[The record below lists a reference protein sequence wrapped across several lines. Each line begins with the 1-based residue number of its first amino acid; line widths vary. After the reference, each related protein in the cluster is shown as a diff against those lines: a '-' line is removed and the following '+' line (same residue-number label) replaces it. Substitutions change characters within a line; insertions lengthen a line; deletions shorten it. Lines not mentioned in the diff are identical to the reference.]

1 MDPTSVLMNI
11 AAGTFEECLS
21 AFEPVVQRHRAVND
35 PAAFMRQVRLREAVV
50 STATSE
56 QIAFPHAR
64 TTAVSQLFLA
74 IGRSEPGI
82 SFRPELPAVHLI
94 FLLGTPSDGIADY
107 LGCVAWLARRVRDPK
122 TRTTL
127 MLAETPEALLQTLA
141 SGS

>member
-1 MDPTSVLMNI
+1 MNI

-21 AFEPVVQRHRAVND
+21 AFEPAVRKHRAVND
-35 PAAFMRQVRLREAVV
+35 PDAFMRQVRLREAVV

-74 IGRSEPGI
+74 IGRSETGI

-94 FLLGTPSDGIADY
+94 FLLGAPSDGIADY

-127 MLAETPEALLQTLA
+127 MLADTPEALLQTLA